1 MHQKYVAVRYYTKI
15 AHTQKNTIY
24 SGANLTTV
32 SVRVGI
38 YRVLSSPSISPKRP
52 PHACR
57 LLAYVTFMYSQVSS
71 MQKRAIY
78 SGTNL
83 TTVSVCGGVYRSL
96 SFI

>member
-1 MHQKYVAVRYYTKI
+1 MHRKYVAVHYYAQIT
-15 AHTQKNTIY
+15 HTQKNTIY

-32 SVRVGI
+32 SVCGGI
-38 YRVLSSPSISPKRP
+38 YRVLSSLSISPLRS

-57 LLAYVTFMYSQVSS
+57 LLAYVTFLNCQVSS